1 MGNSHFQQLESF
13 LEKSSIEHIGQFHS
27 GGLLEQTRRHKIPR
41 PVSTSLGF
49 PMVQG
54 AQRVVEVRSY
64 CRKEKYCNS
73 RQIVQGKDNQS
84 NRVGVTSDSCGSH
97 LSSMVPLSHSSIYHK
112 GEQEAPDVL
121 FSSSRSNCGR
131 SGFSISWEG
140 MIAYAFPHQT
150 GRTECSKSYLW
161 HISLAR
167 HGSLCF

>member
-1 MGNSHFQQLESF
+1 MGNSHFQQSF

-97 LSSMVPLSHSSIYHK
+97 LSSMVPPSHSSIYHK
-112 GEQEAPDVL
+112 GEQEAPNVL
-121 FSSSRSNCGR
+121 FSSSQ
-131 SGFSISWEG
+131 I
-140 MIAYAFPHQT
+140 Q
-150 GRTECSKSYLW
+150 LW
-161 HISLAR
+161 KEWILHLLGGDDCIRVPPPNWSHRMLKKLLVA
-167 HGSLCF
+167 H